1 MHDLSSYQYPSKLL
15 FIIRSGYNSIPQG
28 ERREGQRRLEQ
39 PPHNQPQRAKARIK
53 IGPGEEPDTGPK
65 TGRDPKAGPEPPNT
79 TQTGKTTREGKHH
92 TDIEDN

>member
-1 MHDLSSYQYPSKLL
+1 MRSLREKGEKDKAGSSNL
-15 FIIRSGYNSIPQG
+15 
-28 ERREGQRRLEQ
+28 
-39 PPHNQPQRAKARIK
+39 PHKQPQRAKARIK

-65 TGRDPKAGPEPPNT
+65 TGRDPKAGPEPPKT